1 MTDVTTWKR
10 QGAIK
15 PLPSTQHLWELLA
28 EAKRAKDYPRMGRL
42 SDDIRKAMLSAD
54 KERK

>member
-1 MTDVTTWKR
+1 MVDVEQWKR

-15 PLPSTQHLWELLA
+15 PLPSTQHLWDLLA
-28 EAKRAKDYPRMGRL
+28 EAKAQRDYAKMGNL
-42 SDDIRKAMLSAD
+42 SGDIRKATVNAD